1 MNNLI
6 ELKSV
11 GTFIDKESGITFP
24 TKENGNPDFSNP
36 YHIEYIDQDEWFDA
50 LSKKD
55 KKMVET
61 IMFFLNLEKEV
72 K

>member
-6 ELKSV
+6 ELESV
-11 GTFIDKESGITFP
+11 GSFIDKESGITFP
-24 TKENGNPDFSNP
+24 TLENGNPDFSNP
-36 YHIEYIDQDEWFDA
+36 FHVEDFEDYEWFDA

>member
-50 LSKKD
+50 LSKR
-55 KKMVET
+55 
-61 IMFFLNLEKEV
+61 
-72 K
+72 